1 MSRKEI
7 AYEIG
12 QRIKTLR
19 LSANMTQEELSTRLG
34 HSSRSYI
41 SRIESGG
48 RDIGQTEIVML
59 AKIFEVSPEFI
70 LCGTSR
76 ETTNRQND
84 PEAVVYILDPDEKR
98 IIDAYRNF
106 NKNGKEKLLDTVSDM
121 ELLPHY
127 KKHNTISENV
137 S

>member
-12 QRIKTLR
+12 QRIRTLR
-19 LSANMTQEELSTRLG
+19 LSANMTQEELSTKLG

-48 RDIGQTEIVML
+48 RAIGQTEIVLL

-70 LCGTSR
+70 LCGTSK
-76 ETTNRQND
+76 ETTNRQKDKENSGD
-84 PEAVVYILDPDEKR
+84 DDLKFALFNGSEGITDEMFEEVKAFAAFVKQR
-98 IIDAYRNF
+98 EQQ
-106 NKNGKEKLLDTVSDM
+106 KGKD
-121 ELLPHY
+121 
-127 KKHNTISENV
+127 KK
-137 S
+137 